1 MTDLLLTGFLDT
13 LVRIDSDLLLA
24 VNGMHSRFFD
34 FFMPVCTDKLVWIPL
49 YLSLLYILFRNM
61 SFKTAMLCL
70 VCIALAAGLSDV
82 ISSKALRFAVMRLR
96 PSNIENELHNLVHIV
111 DGYRGG
117 RYGFPSSHAAN
128 TFSLAVFMVCL
139 YRCRTISF
147 FMVFWALLNCYTRLY
162 LGVHYPG
169 DILAGAVLG
178 SLLAVAFYFAF
189 RKISKYKVGRNPKSA
204 LVPVWV
210 GLGTI
215 LCILTYSAVMYLLSL
230 S

>member
-1 MTDLLLTGFLDT
+1 MTDLLLSGFLDS
-13 LVRIDSDLLLA
+13 LVRFDSDLLLA
-24 VNGMHSRFFD
+24 INGVHSRFFD

-49 YLSLLYILFRNM
+49 YLSLLYVLFRNM
-61 SFKTAMLCL
+61 SFKTAMFCL
-70 VCIALAAGLSDV
+70 VCIVLAAGLADV
-82 ISSKALRFAVMRLR
+82 VSSKALRFAVMRLR
-96 PSNIENELHNLVHIV
+96 PSNLENELHDLVHIV
-111 DGYRGG
+111 DDYRGG

-139 YRCRTISF
+139 YRCRVISF

-178 SLLAVAFYFAF
+178 TLLAVVFCFLF
-189 RKISKYKVGRNPKSA
+189 LRISKYKAGRNPKSA

-215 LCILTYSAVMYLLSL
+215 LCILGYSVVMSVLR
-230 S
+230 

>member
-1 MTDLLLTGFLDT
+1 MTDLLLSGFLDS

-24 VNGMHSRFFD
+24 INGVHSRFFD

-49 YLSLLYILFRNM
+49 YLSLLYVLFRNM
-61 SFKTAMLCL
+61 SFKTAMFCL
-70 VCIALAAGLSDV
+70 VCIALAAGLADV

-96 PSNIENELHNLVHIV
+96 PSNLENELHELVHIV

-139 YRCRTISF
+139 YRCRVISF

-178 SLLAVAFYFAF
+178 TLLALVFGFLF
-189 RKISKYKVGRNPKSA
+189 LRISKYKAGRNPKSA
-204 LVPVWV
+204 LIPVWV

-215 LCILTYSAVMYLLSL
+215 LCILGYSAVMCVLR
-230 S
+230 

>member
-1 MTDLLLTGFLDT
+1 MTDLLLSGFLDS

-24 VNGMHSRFFD
+24 INGVHSRFFD

-49 YLSLLYILFRNM
+49 YLSLLYVLFRNM
-61 SFKTAMLCL
+61 SFKTAMFCL
-70 VCIALAAGLSDV
+70 VCIALAAGLADV

-96 PSNIENELHNLVHIV
+96 PSNLENELHELVHIV

-139 YRCRTISF
+139 YRCRVISF

-178 SLLAVAFYFAF
+178 TLLALAFGFLF
-189 RKISKYKVGRNPKSA
+189 LRISKYKAGRNPKSA

-215 LCILTYSAVMYLLSL
+215 LCILGYSAVMCVLR
-230 S
+230 

>member
-1 MTDLLLTGFLDT
+1 MTDLLLSGFLDS

-24 VNGMHSRFFD
+24 INGVHSRFFD

-49 YLSLLYILFRNM
+49 YLSLLYVLFRNM
-61 SFKTAMLCL
+61 SFKTAMFCL
-70 VCIALAAGLSDV
+70 VCIALAAGLADV

-96 PSNIENELHNLVHIV
+96 PSNLENELHELVHIV

-139 YRCRTISF
+139 YRCRVISF
-147 FMVFWALLNCYTRLY
+147 FMVLWALLNCYTRLY

-178 SLLAVAFYFAF
+178 TLLAMVFGFLF
-189 RKISKYKVGRNPKSA
+189 LRISKYKAGRNPKSA
-204 LVPVWV
+204 LIPVWV

-215 LCILTYSAVMYLLSL
+215 LCILGYSAVMCVLH
-230 S
+230 

>member
-1 MTDLLLTGFLDT
+1 MTDLLLSGFLDS

-24 VNGMHSRFFD
+24 INGLHSRFFD

-49 YLSLLYILFRNM
+49 YLSLLYVLFRNM
-61 SFKTAMLCL
+61 SFKTAMFCL
-70 VCIALAAGLSDV
+70 VCIALAAGLADV

-96 PSNIENELHNLVHIV
+96 PSNLENELHNLVHIV

-139 YRCRTISF
+139 YRCRVISF

-178 SLLAVAFYFAF
+178 TLLAMVFGFLF
-189 RKISKYKVGRNPKSA
+189 LRISKYKAGRNPKSA

-210 GLGTI
+210 GLGII
-215 LCILTYSAVMYLLSL
+215 LCILGYSAVMCVLR
-230 S
+230 

>member
-1 MTDLLLTGFLDT
+1 MTDLLLSGFLDS
-13 LVRIDSDLLLA
+13 LVRFDSDLLLA
-24 VNGMHSRFFD
+24 INGVHSRFFD

-49 YLSLLYILFRNM
+49 YLSLLYVLFRNM
-61 SFKTAMLCL
+61 SFKTAMFCL
-70 VCIALAAGLSDV
+70 VCIALAAGLADV
-82 ISSKALRFAVMRLR
+82 VSSKALRFAVMRLR
-96 PSNIENELHNLVHIV
+96 PSNLENELHDLVHIV
-111 DGYRGG
+111 DDYRGG

-139 YRCRTISF
+139 YRCRVISF

-178 SLLAVAFYFAF
+178 TLLAVVFCFLF
-189 RKISKYKVGRNPKSA
+189 LRISKYKAGRNPKSA

-215 LCILTYSAVMYLLSL
+215 LCILGYSVVMSVLR
-230 S
+230 

>member
-1 MTDLLLTGFLDT
+1 MTDLLLSGFLDS

-24 VNGMHSRFFD
+24 INGVHSRFFD

-49 YLSLLYILFRNM
+49 YLSLLYVLFRNM
-61 SFKTAMLCL
+61 SFKTAMFCL
-70 VCIALAAGLSDV
+70 VCIALAAGLADV

-96 PSNIENELHNLVHIV
+96 PSNLENELHNLVHIV

-139 YRCRTISF
+139 YRCRVISF

-178 SLLAVAFYFAF
+178 TLLAMVFGFLF
-189 RKISKYKVGRNPKSA
+189 LRISKYKAGRNPKSA

-215 LCILTYSAVMYLLSL
+215 LCILGYSAVMCVLR
-230 S
+230 

>member
-1 MTDLLLTGFLDT
+1 MTDLLLSGFLDS

-24 VNGMHSRFFD
+24 INGVHSRFFD
-34 FFMPVCTDKLVWIPL
+34 FFMPICTDKLVWIPL
-49 YLSLLYILFRNM
+49 YLSLLYVLFRNM
-61 SFKTAMLCL
+61 SFKTAMFCL
-70 VCIALAAGLSDV
+70 VCIALAAGLADV

-96 PSNIENELHNLVHIV
+96 PSNLENELHELVHIV

-139 YRCRTISF
+139 YRCRVISF

-178 SLLAVAFYFAF
+178 TLLAMVFGFLF
-189 RKISKYKVGRNPKSA
+189 LRISKYKTGRNPKSA

-215 LCILTYSAVMYLLSL
+215 LCILGYSAVMCVLR
-230 S
+230 

>member
-1 MTDLLLTGFLDT
+1 MTDLLLSGFLDS

-24 VNGMHSRFFD
+24 INGVHSRFFD

-49 YLSLLYILFRNM
+49 YLSLLYVLFRNM
-61 SFKTAMLCL
+61 SFKTAMFCL
-70 VCIALAAGLSDV
+70 VCIALAAGLADV

-96 PSNIENELHNLVHIV
+96 PSNLENELHELVHIV

-139 YRCRTISF
+139 YRCRVISF

-178 SLLAVAFYFAF
+178 TLLALVFGFLF
-189 RKISKYKVGRNPKSA
+189 LRISKYKAGRNPKSA

-215 LCILTYSAVMYLLSL
+215 LCILGYSAVMCVLR
-230 S
+230 

>member
-1 MTDLLLTGFLDT
+1 MTDLLLSGFLDS

-24 VNGMHSRFFD
+24 INGVHSRFFD

-49 YLSLLYILFRNM
+49 YLSLLYVLFRNM
-61 SFKTAMLCL
+61 SFKTAMFCL
-70 VCIALAAGLSDV
+70 VCIALAAGLADV

-96 PSNIENELHNLVHIV
+96 PSNLENELHELVHIV

-139 YRCRTISF
+139 YRCRVISF

-178 SLLAVAFYFAF
+178 TLLAMVFGFLF
-189 RKISKYKVGRNPKSA
+189 LRISKYKAGRNPKSA

-215 LCILTYSAVMYLLSL
+215 LCILGYSAVMCVLR
-230 S
+230 